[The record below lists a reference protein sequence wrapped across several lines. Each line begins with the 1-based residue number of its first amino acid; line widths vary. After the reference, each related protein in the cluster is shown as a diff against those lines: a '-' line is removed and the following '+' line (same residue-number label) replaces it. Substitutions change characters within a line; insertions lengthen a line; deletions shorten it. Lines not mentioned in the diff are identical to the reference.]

1 MNYTKKLRFLNGGK
15 NYYVNT
21 IVKQPKLT
29 EVNLQTIEACGPEEL
44 NIDINRYK
52 TIIYVV
58 FVRLCFRT

>member
-15 NYYVNT
+15 NYYVNA

-29 EVNLQTIEACGPEEL
+29 EVNLQTIEASGPEEL